1 MEEHMGY
8 LIAAIV
14 SFCLAG
20 CSLAACVVIF
30 FKLKVADA
38 IRFLRGL
45 PMRGARPASGNRVK
59 AAPLFRRGSNRTT
72 ATAKASG
79 NDASTAS
86 GAVPEGRRVADR
98 PASAGANAAN
108 ASSPVPASEQPT
120 QVAGTAQG
128 SESPTMVGAEA
139 SENPTVVGMAAS
151 ENPTVVSVAV
161 SESPTVVSA
170 AADDDGKAASE
181 RPTVVGAEPSESPA
195 VVSAAPS
202 ESPTV
207 VVAAEPSEALGEEAG
222 AEPESAG
229 EALPEAEPLES
240 EGPTVVAAAGSERP
254 TVAVAQPGDGPSEAP
269 GGAAFVPSEAS
280 IVHDEARA
288 GVAQQSEPSFRFTLR
303 HNQVVVHT
311 DEVID

>member
-1 MEEHMGY
+1 MGY

-20 CSLAACVVIF
+20 CSLVACVIIF

-86 GAVPEGRRVADR
+86 GTVPEGRRVADR

-108 ASSPVPASEQPT
+108 VSSPAPASEQPT

-151 ENPTVVSVAV
+151 ENPTVVSVAA
-161 SESPTVVSA
+161 SESPTVVSVV
-170 AADDDGKAASE
+170 ADDDGEAASE
-181 RPTVVGAEPSESPA
+181 R
-195 VVSAAPS
+195 
-202 ESPTV
+202 PTV

-222 AEPESAG
+222 TEPESAG

-269 GGAAFVPSEAS
+269 GSAAFVPSEAS